1 MSSITPELAD
11 KLLEADAALAFKK
24 LQDGKGITS
33 SQRAYLLSVA
43 GKSAIADNGFANNY
57 VDLAK
62 ILNVSRSSVAKWSKH
77 AEAPKA
83 RSNGKHDISEWLTFI
98 KSHGL
103 KGAEYEDEGDLKR
116 RRILAQC
123 LKLEAELDIVRGNWL
138 PKALID
144 KYMQDIFTACRAKI
158 LQSPLD
164 EQATDELLNELARL
178 SKIEF
183 AVRPDSFEP
192 EPELQSL
199 GTASE
204 TNSK

>member
-11 KLLEADAALAFKK
+11 KLLEADAALAYKK

-43 GKSAIADNGFANNY
+43 GKTALSNNGLARNH
-57 VDLAK
+57 VELAK
-62 ILNVSRSSVAKWSKH
+62 ILGVSRSSVVKWSRH
-77 AEAPKA
+77 EEAPKA
-83 RSNGKHDISEWLTFI
+83 KSNGPHDISEWLGFI

-138 PKALID
+138 PKALVD
-144 KYMQDIFTACRAKI
+144 RYMQDIFTACRAKI

-164 EQATDELLNELARL
+164 EQATDEILHELARL
-178 SKIEF
+178 QKIEF
-183 AVRPDSFEP
+183 AIRADLN
-192 EPELQSL
+192 EPELELQSV
-199 GTASE
+199 GTAAAP
-204 TNSK
+204 NG